1 MTAPPDATD
10 GSDNGGTEELGS
22 GNGGTE
28 ERGSGN
34 GGTEE
39 RSTGNGGTEDDT
51 SAAALALAYRYVDRR
66 ERTVSELSAHLAGR
80 GVEPAVVQKTVAQLC
95 DHGYV
100 DDARFARLFAA
111 DKRDLEGWGSERIAR
126 ALRERG
132 LASELIDAA
141 LEPSSRG
148 DELERALALLRR
160 RWPAP
165 SHERR
170 ERDRALGMLL
180 RKGYDDEL
188 AIEALNLH
196 ARGQ

>member
-1 MTAPPDATD
+1 MTAPPDAADSTD
-10 GSDNGGTEELGS
+10 ND
-22 GNGGTE
+22 
-28 ERGSGN
+28 
-34 GGTEE
+34 
-39 RSTGNGGTEDDT
+39 GTEDDT
-51 SAAALALAYRYVDRR
+51 TAAALALAYRYVDRR

-80 GVEPAVVQKTVAQLC
+80 GFEPAVVQKTVAQLC

-100 DDARFARLFAA
+100 DDARFARLFTA

-126 ALRERG
+126 ALREHG
-132 LASELIDAA
+132 LETELIEAA
-141 LEPSSRG
+141 LEPSSRR
-148 DELERALALLRR
+148 DELERAIALLRR
-160 RWPAP
+160 RWPAR
-165 SHERR
+165 SYEGR